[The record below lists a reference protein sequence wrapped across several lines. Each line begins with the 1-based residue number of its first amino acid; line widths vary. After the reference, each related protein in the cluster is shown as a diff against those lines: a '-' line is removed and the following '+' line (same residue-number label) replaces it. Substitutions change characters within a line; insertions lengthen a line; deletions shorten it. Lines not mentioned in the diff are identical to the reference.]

1 MKSPLLRWP
10 SRAIAGARASI
21 YTKLLAAFRKLVE
34 AGHSLLVIE
43 HNLDVVKTADHII
56 DLGPDGG
63 EAGGQVVAVGPPEKI
78 ADVEASHTGRALRHV
93 LATGRAHA
101 YAER

>member
-1 MKSPLLRWP
+1 MLTLSASMGWTGLVAQT
-10 SRAIAGARASI
+10 RANP
-21 YTKLLAAFRKLVE
+21 T
-34 AGHSLLVIE
+34 
-43 HNLDVVKTADHII
+43 
-56 DLGPDGG
+56 
-63 EAGGQVVAVGPPEKI
+63 GGQVVAVGPPEKI